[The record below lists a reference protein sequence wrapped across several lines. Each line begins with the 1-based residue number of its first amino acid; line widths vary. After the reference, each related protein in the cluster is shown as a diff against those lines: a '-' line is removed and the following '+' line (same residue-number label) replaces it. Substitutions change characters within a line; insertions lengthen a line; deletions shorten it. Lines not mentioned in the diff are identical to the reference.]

1 MKLARLTRHAD
12 APLGPP
18 PALHAQVA
26 ACLDELHLRRSRLH
40 VIEARRD
47 LGELDPILDGILAS
61 VEEALTVTIEGISR
75 SWL

>member
-12 APLGPP
+12 APLGPR
-18 PALHAQVA
+18 PALH
-26 ACLDELHLRRSRLH
+26 DELHLRRARLH

-47 LGELDPILDGILAS
+47 LGDLDPILDGVLAS
-61 VEEALTVTIEGISR
+61 VEEALSVTIEGMSR

>member
-12 APLGPP
+12 AAPVGPP
-18 PALHAQVA
+18 PALH
-26 ACLDELHLRRSRLH
+26 DELHLRRARLH

-47 LGELDPILDGILAS
+47 LGDLDPILDGVLAS
-61 VEEALTVTIEGISR
+61 AEEALSASIEGMSR

>member
-18 PALHAQVA
+18 PALH
-26 ACLDELHLRRSRLH
+26 DELHLRRARLH

-47 LGELDPILDGILAS
+47 LGDLDPILDGLLAS
-61 VEEALTVTIEGISR
+61 VEEALTTTIEGMASA
-75 SWL
+75 WH

>member
-1 MKLARLTRHAD
+1 MKLARLTHTAD

-18 PALHAQVA
+18 PALH
-26 ACLDELHLRRSRLH
+26 DELHLRRSRLH

-47 LGELDPILDGILAS
+47 LSDLDPILDGVLAT
-61 VEEALTVTIEGISR
+61 VEQALSVTIEGMSR